1 MIISRFTEPELDYFR
16 KNCKFIGDEIFVFE
30 YRSQDIPL
38 KDIAELL
45 NISLDGVK
53 KISRRVNHKIIKAL

>member
-16 KNCKFIGDEIFVFE
+16 KTCKFSGDEIFVFE

-45 NISLDGVK
+45 NTSLDGVK